1 MILKL
6 TKRRTPSSILGLS
19 IQGSRLEGLVLR
31 RSNGSLQ
38 VQRTFTA
45 SLTLDPLNGDP
56 ELVGREIRNHLQQ
69 EGIRER
75 HCVVCI
81 PLNWALTLHTPIP
94 ELPEE
99 DIGSYL
105 AIEAE
110 RGFPYGPEALL
121 VATSRYAAGGERY
134 ATQVGIP
141 KSHLQ
146 QLEKVLRGAQL
157 RPASFSLGI
166 AMLEP
171 AEADAARGTIALLP
185 GDETIDLQVTCGGGI
200 AGLRSIEGAVE
211 TEGTEKEIYAD
222 VLAREIRVTLGQLTE
237 SHRQS
242 IRTVR
247 LFGGGARG
255 KQCVRELLPRLG
267 SMGLDVQW
275 VEHYGRDA
283 FRSQPPA
290 STPVSAAFSF
300 AAAHLTGK
308 KPALELLPPR
318 TSVLRQFTARFSSRK
333 LAWTAATAAAALL
346 LVGGAIAVQQWELSR
361 LRSEWAGM
369 EQRVHELEDM
379 QQQIRR
385 FRPWFDE
392 SFQHLSIL
400 RRITEAFPVDGV
412 VSAKTLEIH
421 EPATVTC
428 SGVARDNQAFLRML
442 DRLRAFKDVDE
453 LKVESLRG
461 KTPLQ
466 FMLKFRWGQ
475 GGPNEN

>member
-121 VATSRYAAGGERY
+121 VATSRYAAGEERY

-166 AMLEP
+166 
-171 AEADAARGTIALLP
+171 
-185 GDETIDLQVTCGGGI
+185 
-200 AGLRSIEGAVE
+200 
-211 TEGTEKEIYAD
+211 
-222 VLAREIRVTLGQLTE
+222 
-237 SHRQS
+237 
-242 IRTVR
+242 
-247 LFGGGARG
+247 
-255 KQCVRELLPRLG
+255 
-267 SMGLDVQW
+267 
-275 VEHYGRDA
+275 
-283 FRSQPPA
+283 
-290 STPVSAAFSF
+290 
-300 AAAHLTGK
+300 
-308 KPALELLPPR
+308 
-318 TSVLRQFTARFSSRK
+318 
-333 LAWTAATAAAALL
+333 
-346 LVGGAIAVQQWELSR
+346 
-361 LRSEWAGM
+361 
-369 EQRVHELEDM
+369 
-379 QQQIRR
+379 
-385 FRPWFDE
+385 
-392 SFQHLSIL
+392 
-400 RRITEAFPVDGV
+400 
-412 VSAKTLEIH
+412 
-421 EPATVTC
+421 
-428 SGVARDNQAFLRML
+428 
-442 DRLRAFKDVDE
+442 
-453 LKVESLRG
+453 
-461 KTPLQ
+461 
-466 FMLKFRWGQ
+466 
-475 GGPNEN
+475 

>member
-1 MILKL
+1 
-6 TKRRTPSSILGLS
+6 
-19 IQGSRLEGLVLR
+19 VLR
-31 RSNGSLQ
+31 
-38 VQRTFTA
+38 
-45 SLTLDPLNGDP
+45 
-56 ELVGREIRNHLQQ
+56 
-69 EGIRER
+69 
-75 HCVVCI
+75 C
-81 PLNWALTLHTPIP
+81 
-94 ELPEE
+94 
-99 DIGSYL
+99 
-105 AIEAE
+105 
-110 RGFPYGPEALL
+110 
-121 VATSRYAAGGERY
+121 
-134 ATQVGIP
+134 
-141 KSHLQ
+141 
-146 QLEKVLRGAQL
+146 AQL
-157 RPASFSLGI
+157 RPASFSFGI
-166 AMLEP
+166 AMLQP
-171 AEADAARGTIALLP
+171 ADDDPSRGTIALLP

-211 TEGTEKEIYAD
+211 TEGAEKEIYAD

-275 VEHYGRDA
+275 VEHYERDA

-300 AAAHLTGK
+300 AAAQLTGK

-318 TSVLRQFTARFSSRK
+318 TSVFQQFTTRFSSRK
-333 LAWTAATAAAALL
+333 LAWTAGTAAAVLL
-346 LVGGAIAVQQWELSR
+346 LVGGAIAIQQWELSR

-369 EQRVHELEDM
+369 ERRVHELEEM

-385 FRPWFDE
+385 YRPWFDE
-392 SFQHLSIL
+392 SFQNLSIL
-400 RRITEAFPVDGV
+400 RRVTEAFPVDGV
-412 VSAKTLEIH
+412 VSAKTLEIR
-421 EPATVTC
+421 EPGTVTC

-475 GGPNEN
+475 GGSNEN